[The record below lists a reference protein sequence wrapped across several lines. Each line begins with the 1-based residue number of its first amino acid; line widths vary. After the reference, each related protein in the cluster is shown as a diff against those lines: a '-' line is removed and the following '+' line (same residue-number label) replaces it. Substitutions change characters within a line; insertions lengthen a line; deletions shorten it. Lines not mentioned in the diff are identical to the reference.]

1 MSASGLSATP
11 LTPAVVP
18 GSPAH
23 ALEAMR
29 PDEAR
34 GLIEPPALSEASPLD
49 LLCARFALQSVLTL
63 GSKFNLRRDINNLVT
78 LAGRWFVWPRPVLAR
93 LQVHV
98 ARRCAES
105 PAWAGAGELTP
116 EDFMARHGVW
126 SGLYDDTA
134 FHYYIDEFV
143 KVHSKDLLG
152 VFQISI
158 DRFERRLAGQPIRL
172 VDNIAMLGRVLDL
185 SGCERAILLHAALCR
200 YQREL
205 RPVLVDCKA
214 ASAQEAYAMLARVL
228 GQDVQET
235 AAALRSGG
243 RLETLGLIE
252 TPIAEHAITDLGDLM
267 RVSDK
272 LLSVLTAHY
281 ETESAMMAAFTRP
294 ARPTA
299 LGMDDFSHVG
309 DDTRYLGAL
318 LSAAVTGQEQGV
330 NVLLYGPT
338 GTGKT
343 EFAKVIAALAGCEL
357 YEVDCLD
364 RDGNS
369 LSGKERYRSLQVSQ
383 AFLKGRHNAVLLFDE
398 VEDVFPP
405 ISEPVLNL
413 FGADDGRST
422 TVNGKAWVNQTLEQ
436 NPVPTIWVS
445 NSIHQIDPAY
455 LRRFQFHL
463 ELANPPHGVRENIAR
478 RHLSELGVS
487 DAFIAKVAG
496 RKAVSPA
503 QIQSAA
509 RFARLTRGSVD
520 DPVEALVER
529 QLERADKALGQSGQ
543 DDGFRP
549 IPTHYDMSLLN
560 VESRHPVAKI
570 IDALKARPRASLCF
584 YGLPGTGKTAL
595 GEHIARSIDR
605 PLMIRRASDL
615 MSKYVGETE
624 QQMAKMFADAAR
636 EKAVLLL
643 DEADSFLQNRQMA
656 VRNYEVSEVNEM
668 LQGMERF
675 DGIFICTTNLFDRI
689 DEAALRRFA
698 FKLRFLP
705 LNAAQRLRMFATEAL
720 GWSADETV
728 TDPQARDAAAAAQV
742 PRELAER
749 LSRLE
754 LLAPGDFAVVKR
766 QSDLLGDL
774 PTPEE
779 FVEQLER
786 EHRAKP
792 DVKFSKPIGFV
803 S

>member
-1 MSASGLSATP
+1 
-11 LTPAVVP
+11 
-18 GSPAH
+18 
-23 ALEAMR
+23 
-29 PDEAR
+29 
-34 GLIEPPALSEASPLD
+34 
-49 LLCARFALQSVLTL
+49 
-63 GSKFNLRRDINNLVT
+63 
-78 LAGRWFVWPRPVLAR
+78 
-93 LQVHV
+93 
-98 ARRCAES
+98 
-105 PAWAGAGELTP
+105 
-116 EDFMARHGVW
+116 
-126 SGLYDDTA
+126 
-134 FHYYIDEFV
+134 
-143 KVHSKDLLG
+143 
-152 VFQISI
+152 
-158 DRFERRLAGQPIRL
+158 
-172 VDNIAMLGRVLDL
+172 
-185 SGCERAILLHAALCR
+185 
-200 YQREL
+200 
-205 RPVLVDCKA
+205 
-214 ASAQEAYAMLARVL
+214 
-228 GQDVQET
+228 
-235 AAALRSGG
+235 
-243 RLETLGLIE
+243 
-252 TPIAEHAITDLGDLM
+252 
-267 RVSDK
+267 
-272 LLSVLTAHY
+272 
-281 ETESAMMAAFTRP
+281 
-294 ARPTA
+294 
-299 LGMDDFSHVG
+299 
-309 DDTRYLGAL
+309 
-318 LSAAVTGQEQGV
+318 
-330 NVLLYGPT
+330 
-338 GTGKT
+338 
-343 EFAKVIAALAGCEL
+343 
-357 YEVDCLD
+357 
-364 RDGNS
+364 
-369 LSGKERYRSLQVSQ
+369 
-383 AFLKGRHNAVLLFDE
+383 
-398 VEDVFPP
+398 
-405 ISEPVLNL
+405 
-413 FGADDGRST
+413 
-422 TVNGKAWVNQTLEQ
+422 
-436 NPVPTIWVS
+436 
-445 NSIHQIDPAY
+445 
-455 LRRFQFHL
+455 
-463 ELANPPHGVRENIAR
+463 
-478 RHLSELGVS
+478 
-487 DAFIAKVAG
+487 
-496 RKAVSPA
+496 
-503 QIQSAA
+503 
-509 RFARLTRGSVD
+509 
-520 DPVEALVER
+520 
-529 QLERADKALGQSGQ
+529 
-543 DDGFRP
+543 
-549 IPTHYDMSLLN
+549 LLN

>member
-1 MSASGLSATP
+1 
-11 LTPAVVP
+11 
-18 GSPAH
+18 
-23 ALEAMR
+23 
-29 PDEAR
+29 
-34 GLIEPPALSEASPLD
+34 
-49 LLCARFALQSVLTL
+49 
-63 GSKFNLRRDINNLVT
+63 
-78 LAGRWFVWPRPVLAR
+78 
-93 LQVHV
+93 
-98 ARRCAES
+98 
-105 PAWAGAGELTP
+105 
-116 EDFMARHGVW
+116 
-126 SGLYDDTA
+126 
-134 FHYYIDEFV
+134 
-143 KVHSKDLLG
+143 
-152 VFQISI
+152 
-158 DRFERRLAGQPIRL
+158 
-172 VDNIAMLGRVLDL
+172 
-185 SGCERAILLHAALCR
+185 
-200 YQREL
+200 
-205 RPVLVDCKA
+205 
-214 ASAQEAYAMLARVL
+214 MLARIL

-235 AAALRSGG
+235 TAALRAGG
-243 RLETLGLIE
+243 RLESLGLIE

-272 LLSVLTAHY
+272 LLSVLTAPY
-281 ETESAMMAAFTRP
+281 ESESAMMAAFTRP

-309 DDTRYLGAL
+309 DDTRYLSAL
-318 LSAAVTGQEQGV
+318 LAAAVQRREPGV

-343 EFAKVIAALAGCEL
+343 EFAKVIAGLAGCEL

-364 RDGNS
+364 REGNS

-383 AFLKGRHNAVLLFDE
+383 AFLKGRAQAVLLFDE

-413 FGADDGRST
+413 FGSDDSRST

-445 NSIHQIDPAY
+445 NSINQIDPAY

-478 RHLSELGVS
+478 RHLADLGVT
-487 DAFIAKVAG
+487 DEFIVKVAA
-496 RKAVSPA
+496 RRAVSPA

-509 RFARLTRGSVD
+509 RFARLTRDSVA
-520 DPVEALVER
+520 DPVEALIER
-529 QLERADKALGQSGQ
+529 QLERADKALGQTGA
-543 DDGFRP
+543 DEGFRP

-570 IDALKARPRASLCF
+570 IDAMRARPRATLCF

-624 QQMAKMFADAAR
+624 QQMAKMFADAQR

-705 LNAAQRLRMFATEAL
+705 LTREQRLRMFATEAL
-720 GWSADETV
+720 GWVPADGCV
-728 TDPQARDAAAAAQV
+728 DAAARDEAAAAQV
-742 PRELAER
+742 DREWRER
-749 LSRLE
+749 LDRLE

-766 QSDLLGDL
+766 QSALLGDT

-792 DVKFSKPIGFV
+792 DVKFNRPMGFTH
-803 S
+803 

>member
-1 MSASGLSATP
+1 
-11 LTPAVVP
+11 
-18 GSPAH
+18 
-23 ALEAMR
+23 
-29 PDEAR
+29 
-34 GLIEPPALSEASPLD
+34 
-49 LLCARFALQSVLTL
+49 
-63 GSKFNLRRDINNLVT
+63 
-78 LAGRWFVWPRPVLAR
+78 
-93 LQVHV
+93 
-98 ARRCAES
+98 
-105 PAWAGAGELTP
+105 
-116 EDFMARHGVW
+116 
-126 SGLYDDTA
+126 
-134 FHYYIDEFV
+134 
-143 KVHSKDLLG
+143 
-152 VFQISI
+152 
-158 DRFERRLAGQPIRL
+158 
-172 VDNIAMLGRVLDL
+172 
-185 SGCERAILLHAALCR
+185 
-200 YQREL
+200 
-205 RPVLVDCKA
+205 
-214 ASAQEAYAMLARVL
+214 
-228 GQDVQET
+228 
-235 AAALRSGG
+235 
-243 RLETLGLIE
+243 
-252 TPIAEHAITDLGDLM
+252 
-267 RVSDK
+267 
-272 LLSVLTAHY
+272 
-281 ETESAMMAAFTRP
+281 
-294 ARPTA
+294 
-299 LGMDDFSHVG
+299 
-309 DDTRYLGAL
+309 
-318 LSAAVTGQEQGV
+318 
-330 NVLLYGPT
+330 
-338 GTGKT
+338 
-343 EFAKVIAALAGCEL
+343 
-357 YEVDCLD
+357 
-364 RDGNS
+364 
-369 LSGKERYRSLQVSQ
+369 
-383 AFLKGRHNAVLLFDE
+383 
-398 VEDVFPP
+398 VFPP

-487 DAFIAKVAG
+487 DAFIAKVAA

-549 IPTHYDMSLLN
+549 IPTHYDMGLLN

-720 GWSADETV
+720 GWSADEAV
-728 TDPQARDAAAAAQV
+728 TDPNARDAAAAAQV